1 MTDDLLEPSGW
12 KPDQTCTNN
21 ASEIRYGGYDFRQ
34 RDALHYHVYNLEAF
48 VFAATFTPDVLEQ
61 TGHKAINDALDFLR
75 PYYAG
80 QKVHREFVCSTVPF
94 DRERANAGI
103 EEYGTKPWKPERA
116 RKLLR
121 DARPVF
127 PEIKPWTANIVDEH
141 YSPVQKLSAVLHG
154 EGR

>member
-1 MTDDLLEPSGW
+1 MIFWSLPAG
-12 KPDQTCTNN
+12 DQTRSAQTMLRR
-21 ASEIRYGGYDFRQ
+21 SRYGGYDFRQ

-61 TGHKAINDALDFLR
+61 TGRKAINDALDFLR
-75 PYYAG
+75 PYFTG
-80 QKVHREFVCSTVPF
+80 QKIHLEFVCSTVPF

-103 EEYGTKPWKPERA
+103 EEYRTNPWKPERA

-127 PEIKPWTANIVDEH
+127 PEIKPWTSK
-141 YSPVQKLSAVLHG
+141 Y
-154 EGR
+154 R